1 MMRVLVILSL
11 AASSAVH
18 SQTAPEPNDVL
29 ARAKA
34 RIIETMRRLPKYTCV
49 ETIDRGYYAPVRPS
63 NAPVPS
69 CAEANAEKTKGLPPM
84 RLSAT
89 DRLRLEVAESD
100 EHEIYSWPGASH
112 FETGHVDEMIERGPI
127 ASGAF
132 GGYVVDIFATDGAK
146 FQFLGE
152 RAENNR
158 RVFSYSYSI
167 AQELSRYRV
176 RTDDGWAV
184 TAYFG
189 TFDIDPASLE
199 LLRIVVNTPEL
210 PPATTLCHA
219 NSALEVAR
227 VRIGDGDFLLPS
239 VSRLHLVNRTSA
251 ETESTAVF
259 SGCKEYRAESVLHI
273 EGDDAPSSSTAS
285 VGDAVR
291 NTLPEGVRLAL
302 RLNSAI
308 DSDFAAAGDAV
319 TAILTEPARDPRSR
333 AVLFPAGAV
342 AHGRINRME
351 HFIAGAPRFVIGIQW
366 ESIESAGAS
375 SQFAAI
381 VDHSADMLAA
391 AEHRIGSGL
400 LRRPPPVGPPDA
412 LTFATENERYVI
424 PAKYETQWVT
434 VTPTPPKK

>member
-1 MMRVLVILSL
+1 MMRALLTLSIA
-11 AASSAVH
+11 AASTVH
-18 SQTAPEPNDVL
+18 SQTAPDPNDVL
-29 ARAKA
+29 VRAKA

-49 ETIDRGYYAPVRPS
+49 ETIDRGYYTPVRPT
-63 NAPVPS
+63 NASVPS
-69 CAEANAEKTKGLPPM
+69 CAEADAEKTKGVT
-84 RLSAT
+84 RLGAT
-89 DRLRLEVAESD
+89 DRVRLEVAEGD

-132 GGYVVDIFATDGAK
+132 GGYVIDIFATNGAK
-146 FQFLGE
+146 FQFVGE
-152 RAENNR
+152 RTEKSR

-176 RTDDGWAV
+176 RTDDGWAI

-189 TFDIDPASLE
+189 TFDIDPASIE

-227 VRIGDGDFLLPS
+227 VRIGDGEFLLPS
-239 VSRLHLVNRTSA
+239 VSRLHLFSRSMA

-259 SGCKEYRAESVLHI
+259 SSCKEYRAESVLHI
-273 EGDDAPSSSTAS
+273 EGDETPTNSPASASDAIQ
-285 VGDAVR
+285 

-308 DSDFAAAGDAV
+308 DSDLAAAGDAV
-319 TAILTEPARDPRSR
+319 TATLTEPAREPRSR

-351 HFIAGAPRFVIGIQW
+351 HFIAGAPRFVIGIRW

-375 SQFAAI
+375 SQIAAI
-381 VDHSADMLAA
+381 VDHSEDLLAT

-400 LRRPPPVGPPDA
+400 IRRPPPVGPPDA
-412 LTFATENERYVI
+412 LTFATENLRYVI
-424 PAKYETQWVT
+424 PAKYESQWIT
-434 VTPTPPKK
+434 VTPAPPKK